1 MEAQVA
7 RCAGLDVHKDEI
19 VACVRVTERPG
30 GSAQVQLHTFG
41 ATTRELLALRD
52 WLTSLGVTRVGMES
66 TGVFWKPVFHILED
80 VIGECWLLNARH
92 LRNVP
97 GRKTDAADAAW

>member
-1 MEAQVA
+1 MEAQVT

-19 VACVRVTERPG
+19 VACVRSAEVPG
-30 GSAQVQLHTFG
+30 GPVQVRLHTFG

-66 TGVFWKPVFHILED
+66 TGVI
-80 VIGECWLLNARH
+80 R
-92 LRNVP
+92 RR
-97 GRKTDAADAAW
+97 RKAVRDGG

>member
-66 TGVFWKPVFHILED
+66 T
-80 VIGECWLLNARH
+80 
-92 LRNVP
+92 
-97 GRKTDAADAAW
+97 